1 MSITSTILVDGLWLT
16 ILKEDNNDDLSPPT
30 IPDPN
35 LKDHYHTPHTLPA
48 PNLME
53 KLNQLNLPSASYF
66 RDLLHKPHPL
76 QAPKLME
83 QLYQLHPPPAL
94 NLVKDSILR
103 P

>member
-1 MSITSTILVDGLWLT
+1 MDGLWLT

-53 KLNQLNLPSASYF
+53 KPHQLNPPPAPNL
-66 RDLLHKPHPL
+66 RDRLHKPHRLP
-76 QAPKLME
+76 APNLTE
-83 QLYQLHPPPAL
+83 NYTSYILHQLLIGS
-94 NLVKDSILR
+94 KTEF
-103 P
+103 